1 MAVISVVPKKVLN
14 LKQPRSAKMQEVTQ
28 MQRRSASAS
37 LSSTFVYFYWLKKFT
52 SKISTLN
59 HCSHVPVI

>member
-28 MQRRSASAS
+28 MQRRSASAYFCVLS
-37 LSSTFVYFYWLKKFT
+37 LAKEVYL
-52 SKISTLN
+52 
-59 HCSHVPVI
+59 